1 MLTRKSST
9 KRARR
14 CENYYEYKSRDYFN
28 PGILPTKQD
37 VLERLLFE
45 DNWRQKEAATTV
57 AEELYVIWVHCNVYC
72 VSVNAI
78 TWRISKLV
86 EEFCKVDAIPKKRRL
101 GEAFEQKV
109 KTFLEDSNK
118 LFDIFCQDK
127 TQRRKQEEKFKLRMN
142 ESDYSFYEDQNGPRN
157 QKCANTVENLTPSD
171 INFIQ
176 AVASKQ
182 RAQSDIP
189 STSSSN
195 LASVS
200 TTTMSGS
207 ESETS
212 ASETDASSSV
222 LSILPTKLTTQNRS
236 CLKEVA
242 ITCERFGISDR
253 AGTAVATVTRK
264 AFNIVTDTDKTQVI
278 DRSKLRRER
287 QKYRE
292 EIQTEEELQFDM
304 VDGIYIDGR
313 KDATI
318 TCIKQGSTY
327 HRNAVIE
334 EHDAIVGEPFEF
346 YITHVTPENGTGKNI
361 AQAIYEVIEDTSME
375 NKLNIIGSDVTAT
388 MTGKNSGCIS
398 SLENVLGRPLQWIVC
413 LLHLNVLPLRHIFQE
428 LDGKTKG
435 PDSFSGTI
443 SRQLNGKVSA

>member
-9 KRARR
+9 KRVHR
-14 CENYYEYKSRDYFN
+14 CENYYEYKSRDHFN

-86 EEFCKVDAIPKKRRL
+86 EEFRKVDAIPKKRRL

-109 KTFLEDSNK
+109 KTFLEDFNK

-127 TQRRKQEEKFKLRMN
+127 TQRHNQEEKLKLRMN

-171 INFIQ
+171 INFIH

-200 TTTMSGS
+200 TTTMGGS

-212 ASETDASSSV
+212 ESETDASSSV

-242 ITCERFGISDR
+242 KTCERFGISDR
-253 AGTAVATVTRK
+253 AGAAVATATIK
-264 AFNIVTDTDKTQVI
+264 AFGIVTDTDKTHVI
-278 DRSKLRRER
+278 DRSKVRRER

-313 KDATI
+313 KDTTI
-318 TCIKQGSTY
+318 TSIKQGSTMWLSVS
-327 HRNAVIE
+327 HLSFILPTSHQKMELAKKL
-334 EHDAIVGEPFEF
+334 HKPFM
-346 YITHVTPENGTGKNI
+346 K
-361 AQAIYEVIEDTSME
+361 
-375 NKLNIIGSDVTAT
+375 
-388 MTGKNSGCIS
+388 
-398 SLENVLGRPLQWIVC
+398 
-413 LLHLNVLPLRHIFQE
+413 
-428 LDGKTKG
+428 
-435 PDSFSGTI
+435 
-443 SRQLNGKVSA
+443 